1 MGDVTED
8 LVHTPPPPPP
18 PCFFSPFRYLKWTL
32 GGNIGMVA
40 RCEFDAITPT
50 AGGNF
55 YINIKAL
62 NEWDPKVRSKVISHW
77 FRAYNYVVGQNF
89 VTNV

>member
-1 MGDVTED
+1 VAVTPI
-8 LVHTPPPPPP
+8 LL
-18 PCFFSPFRYLKWTL
+18 SFRYLKWDL
-32 GGNIGMVA
+32 GGNLGMVA

-62 NEWDPKVRSKVISHW
+62 NEWDPKVR
-77 FRAYNYVVGQNF
+77 GQWLMERIM
-89 VTNV
+89 